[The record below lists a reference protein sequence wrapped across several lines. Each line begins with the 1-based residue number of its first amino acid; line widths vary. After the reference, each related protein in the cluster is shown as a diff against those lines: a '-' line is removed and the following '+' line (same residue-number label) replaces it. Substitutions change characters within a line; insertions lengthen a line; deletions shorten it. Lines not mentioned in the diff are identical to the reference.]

1 MAAQT
6 TLYLVRHPE
15 TSKRPEKQSSKTKF
29 GKQGIED
36 AYRIIKMLAQK
47 SPDHIFSSE
56 YLRAQEAAFIHR
68 NTLRSKNHSINV
80 KVDSLFNEISR
91 PLVDGQ
97 PFSALEDYFQ
107 WRKQIIHHPTHQNI
121 RSRFKSTGESHW
133 DLYQRVG
140 KILNLFS
147 LSQYSHQVIVA
158 YTHSQVIAMTKT
170 RTELG
175 PDPNPKEMMSRFN
188 NNFPNYS
195 SISVLEYS
203 PDSGWTVVD
212 FNNSTHLK

>member
-1 MAAQT
+1 MTAQT
-6 TLYLVRHPE
+6 TLCLVRHPE
-15 TSKRPEKQSSKTKF
+15 TPKKPEKQSSKTKF
-29 GKQGIED
+29 GKKGAED
-36 AYRIIKMLAQK
+36 AYRIAKALARR
-47 SPDHIFSSE
+47 SPDYIFSSE
-56 YLRAQEAAFIHR
+56 YLRAQEAAFILR
-68 NTLRSKNHSINV
+68 NTFGSKNHSV

-97 PFSALEDYFQ
+97 PFSVLEDYFQ
-107 WRKQIIHHPTHQNI
+107 WRKQIVHFPTHENV
-121 RSRFKSTGESHW
+121 RSHFKQTGESHW

-147 LSQYSHQVIVA
+147 LPQYSNQVIVA

-175 PDPNPKEMMSRFN
+175 SDPNPKEMMSRFN
-188 NNFPNYS
+188 NNFPGYS
-195 SISVLEYS
+195 TINILEYS

-212 FNNSTHLK
+212 FDNSTHLK